1 MDESM
6 VEKSSDSDD
15 YMEPK
20 DEILEVT
27 VQKTARAVIR
37 MHVQSIGSN
46 LHIFW
51 KTNQAKLRQSINQS
65 TTPGGNKANQGRLMR
80 ERSFQVQVL
89 SSLTFIVSELSSYL
103 PCEQSDDA
111 LSFLEMIVSMLS
123 SKGILQANTNSGYI
137 SSRTNRNED
146 LLVFGCSAV
155 ISLFKTLLQNSSTT
169 SLVSENLLNKVLL
182 MMLNMESKRARENFT
197 EGL

>member
-1 MDESM
+1 
-6 VEKSSDSDD
+6 
-15 YMEPK
+15 
-20 DEILEVT
+20 
-27 VQKTARAVIR
+27 
-37 MHVQSIGSN
+37 
-46 LHIFW
+46 
-51 KTNQAKLRQSINQS
+51 
-65 TTPGGNKANQGRLMR
+65 
-80 ERSFQVQVL
+80 
-89 SSLTFIVSELSSYL
+89 
-103 PCEQSDDA
+103 
-111 LSFLEMIVSMLS
+111 MLS